1 MKDFSIAI
9 AIAVLFIGVQ
19 TFAAV
24 NWDGTDSPATAG
36 MPSTETIGVSTS
48 FNSPAP
54 GVMTQNPT
62 GNETFSLT
70 DAATELNNANGW
82 VLEFGLQVDSAD
94 LWGCMLKA
102 GDGDAGIAMIFMPT
116 GIQAFPADFS
126 GSPVFTDNHGGGA
139 HDYAVVVAPGSP
151 TATLSIDGVVIGSV
165 TVDPTNDAILQI
177 GDGGGSVNATA
188 VWDYVRVNA
197 GANSADH
204 GEISGALAAIE
215 AKLDNLPAGPAGPQ
229 GEAGAAGAAGTDGAP
244 GAAGAAGTDG
254 AAGAAGTDGAVGTDG
269 TAGADAPCKDCEDVA
284 SSAVDLACVILDVN
298 PATTIQELQDT
309 ANVVVNT
316 LLISANVCEPDCD
329 IGSEINSAINT
340 KLNP

>member
-1 MKDFSIAI
+1 M
-9 AIAVLFIGVQ
+9 
-19 TFAAV
+19 
-24 NWDGTDSPATAG
+24 
-36 MPSTETIGVSTS
+36 STESIGVSTS

-165 TVDPTNDAILQI
+165 TVDPTNDAILMF

-204 GEISGALAAIE
+204 GELSGALAAIE

-229 GEAGAAGAAGTDGAP
+229 GEAGAAGAAGTDGA
-244 GAAGAAGTDG
+244 
-254 AAGAAGTDGAVGTDG
+254 
-269 TAGADAPCKDCEDVA
+269 AGADAPCKDCEDVA

-298 PATTIQELQDT
+298 AATTIQELQDT